1 MNRLLV
7 SWLVAGVVFAGSGWA
22 LADDTNNDRPIQTHK
37 QMMHDCMAKE
47 KAKAASTGQTTST
60 EQLKQV
66 CRDKVKSYD
75 NHPSETTAPPNNPG

>member
-1 MNRLLV
+1 
-7 SWLVAGVVFAGSGWA
+7 
-22 LADDTNNDRPIQTHK
+22 
-37 QMMHDCMAKE
+37 MMHDCMAKE